1 MNSARD
7 NDNGHMGHTG
17 KSERSQR
24 SASMDTDGTKKID
37 QSSADLVELEDPKV
51 PRVMVENIVSQKINI
66 LLSTTWVRIVGRR
79 IVSFPSCS
87 K

>member
-1 MNSARD
+1 MEP
-7 NDNGHMGHTG
+7 
-17 KSERSQR
+17 KKCI
-24 SASMDTDGTKKID
+24 MDTDGTIKID
-37 QSSADLVELEDPKV
+37 QGSVDPVELEDPKV

-66 LLSTTWVRIVGRR
+66 VISTTWVRKVRRR